1 MRILLVFNQD
11 TSCMKWTYF
20 IRQKLKVAFLL
31 FCIMACSVMIRVLED
46 KNVKHMSNAL
56 LSMYDDRLVPA
67 SDIFDIA
74 EHLHA
79 KRFLFL
85 VFVADQHPTMVGLE
99 RLAEQIEQRRTAI
112 DSLLLKYG
120 KTYLV
125 ADEKAYLTDFKRR
138 LGAYRKIEGQL
149 LTASAENLHAR
160 IRFYTQTGESAL
172 DGAIKKLSALEKLQ
186 THVGKELM
194 ADAQFVISGTRFF
207 STLQLILSIVIGI
220 MVVVLVL
227 ESKSMIKNKQPYNL
241 N

>member
-1 MRILLVFNQD
+1 
-11 TSCMKWTYF
+11 MKWTYF

-31 FCIMACSVMIRVLED
+31 FCIMACSIMIRVLED
-46 KNVKHMSNAL
+46 KNVKRMSKAL

-85 VFVADQHPTMVGLE
+85 VFVTDQQPTMVKLE
-99 RLAEQIEQRRTAI
+99 RLVEQAKQHRTAI

-120 KTYLV
+120 RTYLV
-125 ADEKAYLTDFKRR
+125 ADEKVYLTSFKKR
-138 LGAYRKIEGQL
+138 LGDYRIVEEQL
-149 LTASAENLHAR
+149 LTASAENLQAGVSAYVR
-160 IRFYTQTGESAL
+160 VGEAAL
-172 DGAIKKLSALEKLQ
+172 EEAIKELAALEKLQ
-186 THVGKELM
+186 TRVGKELM